1 MAITTVRGYYRNGQ
15 IELNERPEAI
25 QEAEVIVTF
34 LTPDDEGAQRREAL
48 RQRFLQRIEQG
59 YPLGGKGY
67 THREEL
73 YAERLESCPRG
84 Q

>member
-1 MAITTVRGYYRNGQ
+1 MALTAVRGYYRNGQ
-15 IELNERPEAI
+15 IELEERPEAI

-34 LTPDDEGAQRREAL
+34 LTPDDEEAKRREIL
-48 RQRFLQRIEQG
+48 RQRFLQRMEQG

-73 YAERLESCPRG
+73 YVERIEPHPRR